1 MEKKSKVEELT
12 ALLEDLKVNTPDIEA
27 SAVTSKD
34 GFMIAA
40 VLPQD
45 TEKDRVAL
53 MLAAMH
59 LLGERTTTELE
70 RGTLSEVHVRGKN
83 GHVVLIASEDGAFL
97 TALARK
103 GADLTGVYPG
113 MKRAAAQITR
123 IMQGA

>member
-12 ALLEDLKVNTPDIEA
+12 ALLEDLGVTTPDIEA

-40 VLPQD
+40 ALPQD

-53 MLAAMH
+53 MLAAML
-59 LLGERTTTELE
+59 LLGERTASELE
-70 RGTLSEVHVRGKN
+70 RGNLSEVHVRGKN
-83 GHVVLIASEDGAFL
+83 GHVVLIASENGAVL

-103 GADLTGVYPG
+103 GADLTGVFPG
-113 MKRAAAQITR
+113 MKRTAAQITKV
-123 IMQGA
+123 MQGA